1 MPKRIQWSLGLI
13 NKRKNSS
20 LNQKFIDCN
29 NLINSSSSQLT
40 NKTNRSISSLDKE
53 LLANSDDKHND
64 ENIIHNSNQSRAD
77 NHDEVINNNFCNGY
91 LRDWVGLSISDHDDD
106 CNHNYQHHSH
116 VNCSTMNKTLNN
128 TSSSSL
134 ASSVNSN
141 DNCSIR
147 DYSSVTERSS
157 CMVKPKDHSIT
168 IDNNNSIMNSIR
180 IAFVRRESSECGDA
194 IAPCFL
200 QNKHSRE

>member
-77 NHDEVINNNFCNGY
+77 NHDEVINNIFCNGY

-128 TSSSSL
+128 TSSSS
-134 ASSVNSN
+134 VNGN
-141 DNCSIR
+141 DNSSIGA
-147 DYSSVTERSS
+147 YSSVTERSS

-168 IDNNNSIMNSIR
+168 IDNNNNSIMNSIR

-194 IAPCFL
+194 IDPCFL